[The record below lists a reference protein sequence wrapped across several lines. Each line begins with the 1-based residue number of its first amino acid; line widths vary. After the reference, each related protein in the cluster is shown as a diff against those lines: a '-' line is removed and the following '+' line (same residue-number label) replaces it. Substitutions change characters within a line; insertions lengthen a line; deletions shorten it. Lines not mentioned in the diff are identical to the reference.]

1 METENRHEEYQ
12 YLDLIKKI
20 IKIGEQRSDRTGT
33 GTLSI
38 FSPGQLRFSLRDNRL
53 PLLTTK
59 RVFFWGIIEELL
71 WFIRGETD
79 VQKLHEKNIH
89 FWDQNLLKTQD
100 DGNNWDAGP
109 IYGFQWRHFGARYT
123 NCSDNYDNHGIDQ
136 LEDIINQIK
145 HDPCSRRIILNAW
158 NPVDTKKMI
167 LPPCHIMAQ
176 FYVHGDSSI
185 SCHMYQRS
193 CDMGLGVP
201 FNICSYAIL
210 THMLAHVTGLTANE
224 LIISMG
230 DAHVYNNHIKGLKEQ
245 IQREPREFP
254 TISFN
259 CKKENLKDFLFE
271 DFVLIDYNPHKS
283 IKLEMSA

>member
-12 YLDLIKKI
+12 YLDLIKNI
-20 IKIGEQRSDRTGT
+20 IKIGEPRNDRTGT

-59 RVFFWGIIEELL
+59 RVFFLGIVEELL

-79 VQKLHEKNIH
+79 VRKLHEKNIY
-89 FWDQNLLKTQD
+89 FWDQNL
-100 DGNNWDAGP
+100 
-109 IYGFQWRHFGARYT
+109 HFSARYT
-123 NCSDNYDNHGIDQ
+123 NCSDNYDNHGVDQ
-136 LEDIINQIK
+136 LENIINQIK
-145 HDPCSRRIILNAW
+145 RDPFSRRIILSAW
-158 NPVDTKKMI
+158 NPVDTKKMV

-176 FYVHGDSSI
+176 FYVHCDKSI

-193 CDMGLGVP
+193 CDMRLGLP

-210 THMLAHVTGLTANE
+210 THMLAHVTVHTSNE
-224 LIISMG
+224 PIISMG
-230 DAHVYNNHIKGLKEQ
+230 DAHIYKNHIEGLREQ
-245 IQREPREFP
+245 IQREPRKFP
-254 TISFN
+254 TILFN
-259 CKKENLKDFLFE
+259 RKKENLKDFLFE
-271 DFVLIDYNPHKS
+271 DFVLTDYNPHKS